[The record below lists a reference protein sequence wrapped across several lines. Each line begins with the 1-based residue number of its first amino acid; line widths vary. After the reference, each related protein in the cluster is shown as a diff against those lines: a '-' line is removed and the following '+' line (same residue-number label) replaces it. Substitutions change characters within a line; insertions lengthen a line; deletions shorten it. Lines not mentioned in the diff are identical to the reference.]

1 MSDKLRAAALMAVD
15 ALDSDDPTIQTRA
28 ALSLRAALAEPE
40 EKLLS
45 VHRLDQWLKASLAEQ
60 TVKESL
66 TVAEPEQELMGY
78 EHHEYRTYGAPGEI
92 RIHAVLKS
100 QYLHPDGSI
109 GGDFQWLIDSYKT
122 EKTTIKLIPLYAAP
136 PRKEWIGL
144 TDADFEKEKFV
155 DYNFMAGASFAEV
168 KLREKNSEHI

>member
-1 MSDKLRAAALMAVD
+1 VDKVMNLC
-15 ALDSDDPTIQTRA
+15 
-28 ALSLRAALAEPE
+28 AALAEP
-40 EKLLS
+40 
-45 VHRLDQWLKASLAEQ
+45 AI
-60 TVKESL
+60 KESL

-122 EKTTIKLIPLYAAP
+122 EKTTIKLIPLYTAQPRREWVGLKDDEISAIVREAAKNSAI
-136 PRKEWIGL
+136 RRDGSTSVRIARAIE
-144 TDADFEKEKFV
+144 
-155 DYNFMAGASFAEV
+155 SR
-168 KLREKNSEHI
+168 LREKNGG